1 MGGHIS
7 DTSVQ
12 YTFCR
17 HVFWSRI
24 WIFCFPPNIFG
35 SVCMCVCVCVCVC
48 ACTCVLA
55 LVYVHAC
62 SSCSVISYCLWSFA
76 CSQPGSFVH
85 GIFYAR
91 IVEWFTKLLMINSN
105 WFTCSNMQG
114 TILITVQPLFL
125 FSGTVPKCVLILLEV
140 AMFVLWFMPL
150 EYTNSLYFYHNLTNH
165 MYRWLVHLIKG
176 YF

>member
-1 MGGHIS
+1 M
-7 DTSVQ
+7 
-12 YTFCR
+12 FCGLESEFF
-17 HVFWSRI
+17 VFHQ
-24 WIFCFPPNIFG
+24 IFLVLF
-35 SVCMCVCVCVCVC
+35 VCVCVCV
-48 ACTCVLA
+48 CVLA

-76 CSQPGSFVH
+76 YSQPGSFVH
-85 GIFYAR
+85 GIFYSR

-125 FSGTVPKCVLILLEV
+125 FSGTLPKCVLILLI
-140 AMFVLWFMPL
+140 AMFILWFMPL

-165 MYRWLVHLIKG
+165 MYRRLVHLIKG
-176 YF
+176 CF